1 MKLGVNVD
9 HIAVLK
15 AARRI
20 GEPDTLQAVYVAAQN
35 GADQI
40 TIHLRED
47 RRHIDDYD
55 AVRIVQNSPLPVNVE
70 CGFDCVKEVASL
82 APHRA
87 TLVPEKR
94 EEVTTEGGL
103 DVDGGFSRIKDAAET
118 LRKSEVK
125 VSLFIEPSIKAV
137 ELSLKAGVDCVEFHT
152 GRFAN
157 IYAML
162 NSNLSRTP
170 YSVKPFELSRTA
182 LATELREELKKLC
195 ESALYAKN
203 EGLMVAAGHGLN
215 YQNVR
220 NIVEI
225 EAIDELNI
233 GQSIVARSIWVG
245 LAKAVREMRRL
256 IG

>member
-1 MKLGVNVD
+1 MKLGVNID

-20 GEPDTLQAVYVAAQN
+20 GEPDALQAVYVAAQN

-40 TIHLRED
+40 TIHLRGD

-55 AVRIVQNSPLPVNVE
+55 AARIVQNSPLPVNME
-70 CGFDCVKEVASL
+70 CGFDCIGEVASL

-103 DVDGGFSRIKDAAET
+103 DVEGGFDRIKEAVET
-118 LRKSEVK
+118 LRGSAIKT
-125 VSLFIEPSIKAV
+125 SLFIEPSIKAV
-137 ELSLKAGVDCVEFHT
+137 ELSLKAGADCVEFHT

-170 YSVKPFELSRTA
+170 YSIKPLELSRTA
-182 LATELREELKKLC
+182 LAAELRGELKKLC
-195 ESALYAKN
+195 ESALYAQN

-215 YQNVR
+215 YHNVR
-220 NIVEI
+220 DIVEI
-225 EAIDELNI
+225 EAVGELNI
-233 GQSIVARSIWVG
+233 GQSIVSRSIWVG
-245 LAKAVREMRRL
+245 LAEAIREMRRL